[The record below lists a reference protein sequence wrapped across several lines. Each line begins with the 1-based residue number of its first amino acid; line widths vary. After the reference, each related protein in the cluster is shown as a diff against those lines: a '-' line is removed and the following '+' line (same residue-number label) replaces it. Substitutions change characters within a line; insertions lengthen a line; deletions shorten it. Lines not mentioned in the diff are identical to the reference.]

1 MALSIFYLALFDV
14 VIGRGSQQLL
24 LLLLLLLLLGCSS
37 CIDEAHYRVFLPGFV
52 SGWLVGIDW
61 PRGCE
66 RVRWKRPTRCDGRPP
81 FPTPPPP
88 PPTRPRPLGAVGQ
101 WRQRQ
106 SRNPVASIQLEFTE
120 FWFSFVSLS
129 SVSSRLWVRSLAT
142 ASTDFTG
149 FYRVFLFFSIHL
161 PSTSCRN
168 GLQSCCY
175 RVLPSFDV
183 FHLHRR
189 SEKRNLWFTEFS
201 IG

>member
-129 SVSSRLWVRSLAT
+129 SVSSLGSIVGHRQHRL
-142 ASTDFTG
+142 
-149 FYRVFLFFSIHL
+149 
-161 PSTSCRN
+161 
-168 GLQSCCY
+168 Y
-175 RVLPSFDV
+175 RVLPSFS
-183 FHLHRR
+183 FFFNSFALHFVPKW
-189 SEKRNLWFTEFS
+189 SAILLLPGFTEFRRVPS
-201 IG
+201 PSS